1 MRLVS
6 SCLSGGSTGVL
17 FSAGAAGACEPAIAC
32 RALGPFEQREMRHQQ
47 AAQLALGLFR
57 RFHRPLLLAPNVGDR
72 IAVAGDLALVGQT
85 RLFSDEVG
93 LLMRRRFDLVR
104 RALSEH
110 QGVLQR
116 LFDRFEMTYTLL
128 EVRDL
133 RLESGSLLC
142 LVFERLDDFVEKLID
157 VGAFVALKR
166 LLETLVLYVD
176 WCDLF
181 HRFVSYG
188 LLPMKSKVPS
198 AIIESRKP
206 AAFTTMPAG
215 TTR

>member
-1 MRLVS
+1 
-6 SCLSGGSTGVL
+6 
-17 FSAGAAGACEPAIAC
+17 
-32 RALGPFEQREMRHQQ
+32 MRHQQ
-47 AAQLALGLFR
+47 AAQLALGLLR
-57 RFHRPLLLAPNVGDR
+57 RFNRPLLLAPNVGDR
-72 IAVAGDLALVGQT
+72 IAVAGDLALVGQP
-85 RLFSDEVG
+85 RLVSDEVG
-93 LLMRRRFDLVR
+93 LFMRRRLDLVR
-104 RALSEH
+104 RTLSEH

-116 LFDRFEMTYTLL
+116 LFDRFEMTHAFLK
-128 EVRDL
+128 VRDL
-133 RLESGSLLC
+133 RLESGPLLR
-142 LVFERLDDFVEKLID
+142 LVFERLDDFVEKLVD
-157 VGAFVALKR
+157 VAALVALKS
-166 LLETLVLYVD
+166 LLETLVLNVD